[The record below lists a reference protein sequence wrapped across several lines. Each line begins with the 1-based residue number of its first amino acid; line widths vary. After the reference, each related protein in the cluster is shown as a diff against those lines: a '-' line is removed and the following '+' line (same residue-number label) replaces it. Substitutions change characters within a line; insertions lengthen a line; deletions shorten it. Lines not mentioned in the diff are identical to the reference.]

1 MKDSGFKAWRSALP
15 KSSRRRFLVTGAALA
30 AAGCGERRGPWRAL
44 AEDEVRTLDAVC
56 DQLIPADQDPG
67 AHATGVI
74 VYIDRQL
81 AGPYRRHLEA
91 YRAGLAKTDEIA
103 RSAHGK
109 RFFELAPEQRL
120 AICRRLEQEQKPF
133 FDLVLAHAM
142 QGYYGNPRHGGNRE
156 YASWRMLGL
165 TVSPVRGRN
174 LYDLRK
180 GGA

>member
-1 MKDSGFKAWRSALP
+1 MKN
-15 KSSRRRFLVTGAALA
+15 SSRRCFLLTGTALA
-30 AAGCGERRGPWRAL
+30 AAGCGERKGPWRAL
-44 AEDEVRTLDAVC
+44 AQDEVRTLDALC

-81 AGPYRRHLEA
+81 AGPYRRHLET
-91 YRAGLAKTDEIA
+91 YRAGLAKT
-103 RSAHGK
+103 K
-109 RFFELAPEQRL
+109 RLFEQTPDRL
-120 AICRRLEQEQKPF
+120 AVCRRLEEEERPF

-156 YASWRMLGL
+156 YASWRMLGVPV
-165 TVSPVRGRN
+165 TQVRGRN

-180 GGA
+180 DGA

>member
-1 MKDSGFKAWRSALP
+1 MAKP
-15 KSSRRRFLVTGAALA
+15 SRRRFLLTGTALA
-30 AAGCGERRGPWRAL
+30 AAGCGDRKGPWRAL
-44 AEDEVRTLDAVC
+44 AENDVHTLDAFC

-81 AGPYRRHLEA
+81 AGPYRRHLDA
-91 YRAGLAKTDEIA
+91 YRAGLAKTDEIS
-103 RSAHGK
+103 RTAHGK
-109 RFFELAPEQRL
+109 RYFELEAEQRL
-120 AICRRLEQEQKPF
+120 AILKRLEQEQKPF

-142 QGYYGNPRHGGNRE
+142 QGYYGNPRHGGNRG
-156 YASWRMLGL
+156 YASWRMLGVS
-165 TVSPVRGRN
+165 VSPVRGRN

>member
-1 MKDSGFKAWRSALP
+1 LA
-15 KSSRRRFLVTGAALA
+15 KSSRRRFLLAGTTLA
-30 AAGCGERRGPWRAL
+30 AAGCSERRGPWRAL
-44 AEDEVRTLDAVC
+44 AEDEVHTLDALC

-67 AHATGVI
+67 AHATGVV

-91 YRAGLAKTDEIA
+91 YRAGLANTGDMSRA
-103 RSAHGK
+103 AYGK
-109 RFFELAPEQRL
+109 RFFELEPEQRL

-156 YASWRMLGL
+156 YASWRMLG
-165 TVSPVRGRN
+165 VSVTQVRGRN